1 MSRQDRYTNER
12 EWTQNPNSRN
22 MVGRTYP
29 AKRALKVTTVAKW
42 IAVAVAVIVLVKMV
56 GGQ

>member
-1 MSRQDRYTNER
+1 MSKRDHKASESDWRSPE
-12 EWTQNPNSRN
+12 SRN

-29 AKRALKVTTVAKW
+29 AKKALKVATVLKW
-42 IAVAVAVIVLVKMV
+42 IALAACVIVLVKMV

>member
-12 EWTQNPNSRN
+12 EWTENQNSRN

-42 IAVAVAVIVLVKMV
+42 VAVAVAVIAMVKMV

>member
-1 MSRQDRYTNER
+1 MSKRDHKSSEYDWRSHE
-12 EWTQNPNSRN
+12 SRN

-29 AKRALKVTTVAKW
+29 AKRALKVTTVLKW

-56 GGQ
+56 GGA

>member
-1 MSRQDRYTNER
+1 MSKRDHKASEYDWRSPE
-12 EWTQNPNSRN
+12 SRN

-42 IAVAVAVIVLVKMV
+42 VAVAVAVIVLVKMV

>member
-1 MSRQDRYTNER
+1 MSKRAHKATEQDWRSAE
-12 EWTQNPNSRN
+12 SRN

-29 AKRALKVTTVAKW
+29 AKKALKVTTVAKW
-42 IAVAVAVIVLVKMV
+42 VAVAVAVIVLVKMV

>member
-1 MSRQDRYTNER
+1 MSKRDHKSSESDWRSPE
-12 EWTQNPNSRN
+12 SRN

-42 IAVAVAVIVLVKMV
+42 IAVAVTVIVLVKMV

>member
-1 MSRQDRYTNER
+1 MSKRDHKASESDWRSPE
-12 EWTQNPNSRN
+12 SRN

-29 AKRALKVTTVAKW
+29 AKKSVKVTTVLKW
-42 IAVAVAVIVLVKMV
+42 IALAVAVIVMAKMV

>member
-1 MSRQDRYTNER
+1 MSKRDHKVSESDCRSAE
-12 EWTQNPNSRN
+12 SRN

-29 AKRALKVTTVAKW
+29 AKKALKVTTVLKW
-42 IAVAVAVIVLVKMV
+42 IAVAVAVIVIVKMV